1 MTLPSIVLGFVIAAL
16 IGSVFHL
23 WRGGGP
29 FRLLLYM
36 GLSLLGFWIGHL
48 VADRIAWTFWS
59 VGQLHLGM
67 AIFGSIAT
75 LAFGYWLSLIQGT
88 MPASDSKKGRK

>member
-16 IGSVFHL
+16 IGSGFHL

-29 FRLLLYM
+29 FRLLLYIA
-36 GLSLLGFWIGHL
+36 LSLLGFWVGQL
-48 VADRIAWTFWS
+48 AADRTEWTFWS

-67 AIFGSIAT
+67 AILGSIAM

-88 MPASDSKKGRK
+88 TPSADGKKGRK